1 MFKDVFGNMIELGD
15 RVIHRSPYGTY
26 EGFVES
32 FTKQKVR
39 IVHLDSFY
47 YLPEDQYDRQTGTI
61 HFDKIPDLA
70 KYVQKMRQPVNAST
84 LVCIDKQ
91 INSKTWKDFPE
102 IKTRLGL

>member
-15 RVIHRSPYGTY
+15 RVIHQSPYGTY
-26 EGFVES
+26 EAFVES

-70 KYVQKMRQPVNAST
+70 KSVQKMRQPVNAST

-91 INSKTWKDFPE
+91 ITSKTWKDFPE